1 MELSLFTPP
10 VTYFISYT
18 DGTGGLLLKALMERV
33 VLSYM
38 PFEEFT
44 TDDKNSAHPN
54 GTYANYRITVGN
66 ETVNDLEQEFYS
78 MEVVDPE
85 RSAFISTHFFDP
97 ELFRTRHLGSKTA
110 VITHTEADIEEVTIN
125 WIYKATPPM
134 QAEGT
139 GLSFQRF
146 SPYAPIAFS
155 NMVNKDFFS
164 MTNAEK
170 RKCVDFI
177 KGITY
182 MRGYHLLGDISQYSS
197 DVVEFKYQDLMTN
210 PTVVNTQMQALTG
223 MALTEGAQAALD
235 YYQTKQNTFMAFARS
250 ELGL

>member
-1 MELSLFTPP
+1 MELSLFNPP

-44 TDDKNSAHPN
+44 TDSKNSAHPN
-54 GTYANYRITVGN
+54 GTYANYRITVSD
-66 ETVNDLEQEFYS
+66 TVNDLEQEFNS

-85 RSAFISTHFFDP
+85 RSAFISTHFFDSA
-97 ELFRTRHLGSKTA
+97 LFRTRHPGSKTA
-110 VITHTEADIEEVTIN
+110 IITHTEADIEEVTIN
-125 WIYKATPPM
+125 WIYKATPPL

-146 SPYAPIAFS
+146 SPYVPIAFKD
-155 NMVNKDFFS
+155 MVNKDFFT

-182 MRGYHLLGDISQYSS
+182 MRGYHLLGDISQYGS
-197 DVVEFKYQDLMTN
+197 DVVEFKYRDLMTN
-210 PTVVNTQMQALTG
+210 PAMVNTQMQALTG
-223 MALTEGAQAALD
+223 LALTEGAQAALD
-235 YYQTKQNTFMAFARS
+235 YYQAKQITFMANARS

>member
-1 MELSLFTPP
+1 MELSLFNPP

-44 TDDKNSAHPN
+44 TDSKNSAHPN
-54 GTYANYRITVGN
+54 GTYANYRTTVGDS
-66 ETVNDLEQEFYS
+66 VNDLEQEFNS

-97 ELFRTRHLGSKTA
+97 ELFRTRHIGSKTA
-110 VITHTEADIEEVTIN
+110 IITHTEADIEEVSIN

-146 SPYAPIAFS
+146 SPYVPIAFKD
-155 NMVNKDFFS
+155 MVNKDFFA
-164 MTNAEK
+164 MTSAEK

-182 MRGYHLLGDISQYSS
+182 MRGYHLLGTISQYGS
-197 DVVEFKYQDLMTN
+197 DVVEFKYRDLMTN
-210 PTVVNTQMQALTG
+210 PAVVNTQMQALTG
-223 MALTEGAQAALD
+223 LALTEGAQAALD
-235 YYQTKQNTFMAFARS
+235 YYQAKQITFMANARS